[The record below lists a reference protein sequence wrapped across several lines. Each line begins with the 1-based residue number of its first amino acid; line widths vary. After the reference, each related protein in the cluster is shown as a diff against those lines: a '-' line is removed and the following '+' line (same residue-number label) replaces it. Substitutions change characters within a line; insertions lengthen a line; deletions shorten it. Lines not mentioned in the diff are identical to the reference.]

1 MMNDDLLK
9 KLLQGLPGQQDELS
23 PQIGNSPA
31 YEVMPNL
38 DPAGPYPSPRAY
50 PERTLD
56 FTNEPPDIIQASVP
70 KPTIKPPLP
79 FMPKQELPMQQEAQA
94 PVEKK
99 ASLAD
104 LLANL
109 PKPGADNELM
119 NKQANAND
127 IVRNILMARAANK
140 IGASIA
146 GVNADEK
153 YGQDFVDLAN
163 KDVTDLQ
170 ARRKSEI
177 EQEDQGFKR
186 KNQVL
191 SEQKALF
198 ELGDK
203 EKENDPNSDVSK
215 AFREY
220 MASYAKIANVP
231 VAISDKMSMADLQK
245 TTGMLGNIV
254 SAKMAQDAKRE
265 NAALQRESMSADKA
279 TKINTKNLDFAERQH
294 DRLIKSDAYKKIST
308 AEEQYVSAMSALKDP
323 SGVKDIDVLY
333 RTVRGFDPNSAVRE
347 GEISLAQ
354 QGVSLKAQLENQ
366 MSKLGNNPRVIPK
379 EFIQQVLKLAE
390 MNRSIATKQYARHL
404 SGIKKNAL
412 QRGLAESDLDLIDPM
427 LSEPQ
432 QQQLAPVVDDAKV
445 ESFMKKNNIKDKNE
459 AIKILKENGKI

>member
-1 MMNDDLLK
+1 MNDLLK
-9 KLLQGLPGQQDELS
+9 KLLAGIPQQNELVD
-23 PQIGNSPA
+23 QVGNSPA
-31 YEVMPNL
+31 YEVAPNL
-38 DPAGPYPSPRAY
+38 NPSIYPSPMAY
-50 PERTLD
+50 PERKPTLD
-56 FTNEPPDIIQASVP
+56 FTNEQPDVIQASVP
-70 KPTIKPPLP
+70 KPTIKPSLP
-79 FMPKQELPMQQEAQA
+79 SMPKQELPAPQEEVA
-94 PVEKK
+94 PIEKK

-109 PKPGADNELM
+109 PKPESDNELM

-127 IVRNILMARAANK
+127 TIRNILMARAANK

-170 ARRKSEI
+170 ARRKSEM
-177 EQEDQGFKR
+177 EQEDQSFKR
-186 KNQVL
+186 KNQVI

-254 SAKMAQDAKRE
+254 SAKMAQDAKKE
-265 NAALQRESMSADKA
+265 NLAMQREAMSADKA

-308 AEEQYVSAMSALKDP
+308 AEEQYTSAMSALKDP

-390 MNRSIATKQYARHL
+390 MNRTIAQKQYNRHL

-432 QQQLAPVVDDAKV
+432 QQLTPAVDDAKI

>member
-153 YGQDFVDLAN
+153 YGQDFVNLAN
-163 KDVTDLQ
+163 KEVTDLK

-177 EQEDQGFKR
+177 EQEDQGFKS

-245 TTGMLGNIV
+245 TT
-254 SAKMAQDAKRE
+254 
-265 NAALQRESMSADKA
+265 
-279 TKINTKNLDFAERQH
+279 
-294 DRLIKSDAYKKIST
+294 
-308 AEEQYVSAMSALKDP
+308 
-323 SGVKDIDVLY
+323 
-333 RTVRGFDPNSAVRE
+333 
-347 GEISLAQ
+347 
-354 QGVSLKAQLENQ
+354 
-366 MSKLGNNPRVIPK
+366 
-379 EFIQQVLKLAE
+379 
-390 MNRSIATKQYARHL
+390 
-404 SGIKKNAL
+404 
-412 QRGLAESDLDLIDPM
+412 
-427 LSEPQ
+427 
-432 QQQLAPVVDDAKV
+432 
-445 ESFMKKNNIKDKNE
+445 
-459 AIKILKENGKI
+459 